1 MPGILSNQIVTIFKK
16 KTKKLTGPTVPIE
29 SCCLGFL
36 SRFFFPEELRLLARL
51 RSLPTASCDMS
62 ARVPEIKH
70 KCQLHFMILQRL
82 FEMHYT

>member
-1 MPGILSNQIVTIFKK
+1 MRGIISNQIVTISK

-29 SCCLGFL
+29 SCCLGLL

-62 ARVPEIKH
+62 ARVPEINN
-70 KCQLHFMILQRL
+70 KCQLHFNDFATLV
-82 FEMHYT
+82 